1 MLWGCILFVDE
12 GITQS
17 EVSKIAQPPLVCC
30 SPWCCVRDVVN
41 VVMWDTSLLE
51 FGVVINES
59 TIKSD
64 QLNPW
69 AWNQNGFTHENP

>member
-1 MLWGCILFVDE
+1 
-12 GITQS
+12 
-17 EVSKIAQPPLVCC
+17 
-30 SPWCCVRDVVN
+30 VVN